1 MRLSCLAAAIA
12 TGLLLSPLTQADIL
26 GFSWDNDLFVGQDK
40 NYTNGVRLSWVDEGQ
55 SDCESADGLT
65 CGTVR
70 LLDPLP
76 GVSAADEQHAFTV
89 SLEQIMIT
97 PSDIKRETPDY
108 SDLPYVGYAD
118 LELGL
123 FSWNADSLYGYG
135 LRMGV
140 VGPDSGAEES
150 QKIVHRITG
159 SNEPEGWDN
168 QLGPDLIGGVYFFNA
183 HRLIRHTSDH
193 GYQTELGTAWGIDAN
208 NFNGNAQAGGFI
220 RFGRNLP
227 GNFIPD
233 YAGIGSAG
241 SLVGLFDNPGFG
253 WEVFF
258 GLAGQYVGYSYI
270 EKKGGDYDV
279 EARDWVGTAVAGL
292 GLRTNGFSFT
302 MTVQNSTSPIRD
314 SDPLSFGN
322 MSFMW
327 AL

>member
-1 MRLSCLAAAIA
+1 MRFLCLAALMFGVLAGPYA
-12 TGLLLSPLTQADIL
+12 QADTL
-26 GFSWDNDLFVGQDK
+26 GFSWDNDVFLGQDK
-40 NYTNGVRLSWVDEGQ
+40 NYTNGVRFSWVDEGHTQ
-55 SDCESADGLT
+55 CESESGLT
-65 CGTVR
+65 CGTAR

-76 GVSAADEQHAFTV
+76 GISAASERHAFTV

-97 PSDIKRETPDY
+97 PNDIKRETPDY
-108 SDLPYVGYAD
+108 NDLPYVGYTN

-123 FSWNADSLYGYG
+123 FSWDADSLYGYG
-135 LRMGV
+135 VRIGI

-168 QLGPDLIGGVYFFNA
+168 QLGQDLIGGAYFINA
-183 HRLIRHTSDH
+183 HRLFRHTSDG
-193 GYQTELGTAWGIDAN
+193 GYQTELGYAWGVDAN
-208 NFNGNAQAGGFI
+208 NFDGNAQAGGFV

-233 YAGIGSAG
+233 YAGIGTAG

-253 WEVFF
+253 WEVFV
-258 GLAGQYVGYSYI
+258 GLSGQYVGYSYI
-270 EKKGGDYDV
+270 ERKGDDYDV
-279 EARDWVGTAVAGL
+279 QARDYIGTAVAGF
-292 GLRTNGFSFT
+292 GLHTDGFSFT